1 MRAVYLSAFALAV
14 AVGASAQSIN
24 TNANTST
31 SSNTSVSAG
40 QAGASGQTNTD
51 LKASG
56 QANAALPE
64 KEHDSKLADH
74 SPRHESKSKHRDSNA
89 PAAAASSATLAAD
102 SSVNAVLS
110 KSVDSKSCRPG
121 DQIYARATQ
130 DVKSE
135 GKVII
140 PKGSRLVGHVT
151 EANTRTKGESN
162 SALGIAFDHAIL
174 KNGQQVQMNS
184 VVQAI
189 AAAQTSA
196 STADTDAMLSTTGSA
211 AGSARTSGGGLLNAV
226 GSTAGSAT
234 GAAGGTLSNVSA
246 EASNTLGSAT
256 QVGAGS
262 LGSTLNSTSTGVVGL
277 NNLSLASQGAN
288 STSGSVISSTGK
300 SVRLDSGTQ
309 LLLRVVADKQ

>member
-1 MRAVYLSAFALAV
+1 MKAVYVSALALAV
-14 AVGASAQSIN
+14 TVGASAQSAT
-24 TNANTST
+24 TNVNASA
-31 SSNTSVSAG
+31 SSNSTVSADKS
-40 QAGASGQTNTD
+40 GASAQSKTD
-51 LKASG
+51 VNASG
-56 QANAALPE
+56 QADASMPE
-64 KEHDSKLADH
+64 KNHA
-74 SPRHESKSKHRDSNA
+74 SKHEPKSGKHDESST
-89 PAAAASSATLAAD
+89 PAAASNSASLGAD
-102 SSVNAVLS
+102 NTVNAVLS
-110 KSVDSKSCRPG
+110 KSIDSKSCKPG
-121 DQIYARATQ
+121 DQITARATQ

-151 EANTRTKGESN
+151 EAKTRAKGESS

-196 STADTDAMLSTTGSA
+196 PAADMDAMMSSTGSA

-226 GSTAGSAT
+226 GSTASSAT
-234 GAAGGTLSNVSA
+234 GTAGGTLSNVSA
-246 EASNTLGSAT
+246 GASSTVGSAT
-256 QVGAGS
+256 HVGAGS

-277 NNLSLASQGAN
+277 NNLSLASQVAN
-288 STSGSVISSTGK
+288 STSGSVITSTGK

-309 LLLRVVADKQ
+309 LLLRVVSSKQ

>member
-1 MRAVYLSAFALAV
+1 MKAVYVSALALAV
-14 AVGASAQSIN
+14 TVGASAQSAT
-24 TNANTST
+24 TNVNASA
-31 SSNTSVSAG
+31 SSNSTVSADKS
-40 QAGASGQTNTD
+40 GASAQSKTD
-51 LKASG
+51 VNASG
-56 QANAALPE
+56 QANASMPE
-64 KEHDSKLADH
+64 KNHA
-74 SPRHESKSKHRDSNA
+74 SKHEPKSGKHDESST
-89 PAAAASSATLAAD
+89 PAAASNSASLGAD
-102 SSVNAVLS
+102 NTVNAVLS
-110 KSVDSKSCRPG
+110 KSIDSKSCKPG
-121 DQIYARATQ
+121 DQITARATQ

-151 EANTRTKGESN
+151 EAKTRAKGESS

-196 STADTDAMLSTTGSA
+196 PAADMDAMMSSTGSA

-226 GSTAGSAT
+226 GSTASSAT
-234 GAAGGTLSNVSA
+234 GTAGGTLSNVSA
-246 EASNTLGSAT
+246 GASSTVGSAT
-256 QVGAGS
+256 HVGAGS

-277 NNLSLASQGAN
+277 NNLSLASQVAN
-288 STSGSVISSTGK
+288 STSGSVITSTGK

-309 LLLRVVADKQ
+309 LLLRVVSSKQ

>member
-1 MRAVYLSAFALAV
+1 MKAVYVSALALAV
-14 AVGASAQSIN
+14 TVGASAQSAT
-24 TNANTST
+24 TNANASA
-31 SSNTSVSAG
+31 SSNTSVSADKS
-40 QAGASGQTNTD
+40 GASAQSKTD
-51 LKASG
+51 VNASG
-56 QANAALPE
+56 QANASMPE
-64 KEHDSKLADH
+64 KNHA
-74 SPRHESKSKHRDSNA
+74 SKHEPKSGKHDESST
-89 PAAAASSATLAAD
+89 PAAASNSASLGAD
-102 SSVNAVLS
+102 NTVNAVLS
-110 KSVDSKSCRPG
+110 KSIDSKSCKPG
-121 DQIYARATQ
+121 DQITARATQ

-151 EANTRTKGESN
+151 EAKTRAKGESS

-196 STADTDAMLSTTGSA
+196 PAADMDAMMSSTGSA

-226 GSTAGSAT
+226 GSTASSAT
-234 GAAGGTLSNVSA
+234 GTAGGTLSNVSA
-246 EASNTLGSAT
+246 GASSTVGSAT
-256 QVGAGS
+256 HVGAGS

-277 NNLSLASQGAN
+277 NNLSLASQVAN
-288 STSGSVISSTGK
+288 STSGSVITSTGK

-309 LLLRVVADKQ
+309 LLLRVVSSKQ

>member
-1 MRAVYLSAFALAV
+1 MKAVYVSALALAV
-14 AVGASAQSIN
+14 TVGASAQSAT
-24 TNANTST
+24 TNANASA
-31 SSNTSVSAG
+31 SSNTSVSADKS
-40 QAGASGQTNTD
+40 GASAQSKTD
-51 LKASG
+51 VNASG
-56 QANAALPE
+56 QANASMPE
-64 KEHDSKLADH
+64 KNHASKHEPKSGKHHDS
-74 SPRHESKSKHRDSNA
+74 ST
-89 PAAAASSATLAAD
+89 PAAASNSASLGAD
-102 SSVNAVLS
+102 NTVNAVLS
-110 KSVDSKSCRPG
+110 KSIDSKSCKPG
-121 DQIYARATQ
+121 DQITARATQ

-151 EANTRTKGESN
+151 EAKTRAKGESS

-196 STADTDAMLSTTGSA
+196 PAADMDAMMSSTGSA

-226 GSTAGSAT
+226 GSTASSAT
-234 GAAGGTLSNVSA
+234 GTAGGTLSNVSA
-246 EASNTLGSAT
+246 GASSTVGSAT
-256 QVGAGS
+256 HVGAGS

-277 NNLSLASQGAN
+277 NNLSLASQVAN
-288 STSGSVISSTGK
+288 STSGSVITSTGK

-309 LLLRVVADKQ
+309 LLLRVISNKQ

>member
-1 MRAVYLSAFALAV
+1 MKAVYVSALALAV
-14 AVGASAQSIN
+14 TVGASAQSAT
-24 TNANTST
+24 TNANASA
-31 SSNTSVSAG
+31 SSNTSVSADKS
-40 QAGASGQTNTD
+40 GASAQSKTD
-51 LKASG
+51 VNASG
-56 QANAALPE
+56 QANASMPE
-64 KEHDSKLADH
+64 KNHASKH
-74 SPRHESKSKHRDSNA
+74 EPKSGKHHESST
-89 PAAAASSATLAAD
+89 PAAASNSASLGAD
-102 SSVNAVLS
+102 NTVNAVLS
-110 KSVDSKSCRPG
+110 KSIDSKSCKPG
-121 DQIYARATQ
+121 DQITARATQ

-151 EANTRTKGESN
+151 EAKTRAKGESS

-196 STADTDAMLSTTGSA
+196 PAADMDAMMSSTGSA

-226 GSTAGSAT
+226 GSTASSAT
-234 GAAGGTLSNVSA
+234 GTAGGTLSNVSA
-246 EASNTLGSAT
+246 GASSTVGSAT
-256 QVGAGS
+256 HVGAGS

-277 NNLSLASQGAN
+277 NNLSLASQVAN
-288 STSGSVISSTGK
+288 STSGSVITSTGK

-309 LLLRVVADKQ
+309 LLLRVVSSKQ

>member
-1 MRAVYLSAFALAV
+1 MKAVYVSALALAV
-14 AVGASAQSIN
+14 TVGASAQSAT
-24 TNANTST
+24 TNANVSA
-31 SSNTSVSAG
+31 SSNTSVSADKS
-40 QAGASGQTNTD
+40 GASAQSKTD
-51 LKASG
+51 VNASG
-56 QANAALPE
+56 QANASMPE
-64 KEHDSKLADH
+64 KNHASKDEPKSGKH
-74 SPRHESKSKHRDSNA
+74 HESST
-89 PAAAASSATLAAD
+89 PAAASNSASLGAD
-102 SSVNAVLS
+102 NTVNAVLS
-110 KSVDSKSCRPG
+110 KSIDSKSCKPG
-121 DQIYARATQ
+121 DQITARATQ

-151 EANTRTKGESN
+151 EAKTRAKGESS

-196 STADTDAMLSTTGSA
+196 PAADMDAMMSSTGSA

-226 GSTAGSAT
+226 GSTASSAT
-234 GAAGGTLSNVSA
+234 GTAGGTLSNVSA
-246 EASNTLGSAT
+246 GASSTVGSAT
-256 QVGAGS
+256 HVGAGS

-277 NNLSLASQGAN
+277 NNLSLASQVAN
-288 STSGSVISSTGK
+288 STSGSVITSTGK

-309 LLLRVVADKQ
+309 LLLRVVSSKQ

>member
-1 MRAVYLSAFALAV
+1 MKAVYVSALALAV
-14 AVGASAQSIN
+14 TVGASAQSAT
-24 TNANTST
+24 TNANASA
-31 SSNTSVSAG
+31 SSNTSVSADKS
-40 QAGASGQTNTD
+40 GASAQSKTD
-51 LKASG
+51 VNASG
-56 QANAALPE
+56 QANASMPE
-64 KEHDSKLADH
+64 KNHASKH
-74 SPRHESKSKHRDSNA
+74 EPKSGKHHESST
-89 PAAAASSATLAAD
+89 PAAASNSASLGAD
-102 SSVNAVLS
+102 NTVNAVLS
-110 KSVDSKSCRPG
+110 KSIDSKSCKPG
-121 DQIYARATQ
+121 DQITARATQ

-151 EANTRTKGESN
+151 EAKTRAKGESS

-196 STADTDAMLSTTGSA
+196 PAADMDAMMSSTGSA

-226 GSTAGSAT
+226 GSTASSAT
-234 GAAGGTLSNVSA
+234 GTAGGTLSNVSA
-246 EASNTLGSAT
+246 GASSTVGSAT
-256 QVGAGS
+256 HVGAGS

-277 NNLSLASQGAN
+277 NNLSLASQVAN
-288 STSGSVISSTGK
+288 STSGSVITSTGK

-309 LLLRVVADKQ
+309 LLLRVISNKQ